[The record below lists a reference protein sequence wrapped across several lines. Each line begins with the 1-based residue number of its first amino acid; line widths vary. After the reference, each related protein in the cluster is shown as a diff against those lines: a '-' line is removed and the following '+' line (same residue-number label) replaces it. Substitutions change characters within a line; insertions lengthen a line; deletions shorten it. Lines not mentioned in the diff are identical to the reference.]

1 MQVRALSTQLLGTR
15 GWLVPVRRTENPE
28 VVVRFNGVP
37 QIMVIL
43 EQPVVHQIV
52 VLNVVGSNPTSHPK
66 SSLKYHK

>member
-1 MQVRALSTQLLGTR
+1 M
-15 GWLVPVRRTENPE
+15 VPVRRTENPE

-37 QIMVIL
+37 QIMVRL